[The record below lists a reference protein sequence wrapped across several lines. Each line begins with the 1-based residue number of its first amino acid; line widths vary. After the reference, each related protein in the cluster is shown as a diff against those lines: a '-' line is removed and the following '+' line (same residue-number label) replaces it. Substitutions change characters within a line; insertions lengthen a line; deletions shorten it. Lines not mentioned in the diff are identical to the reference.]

1 MAEPIKDIKPKS
13 APSRP
18 SVSRPRPPEPDEH
31 WQEIELWIF
40 YIAIALILYFIYL
53 RLRGALGGISFFRV
67 LAQYPWR
74 AILFGIK
81 IGAVA
86 LSAWGIYGIWR
97 LVQKM
102 MVLRQQLTAAPE
114 MPEEKGMSQDE
125 KEIHRAWRAVE
136 EQLASSNAS
145 DWKLAVMS
153 ADSATGEAL
162 EDMKIEGATMADRLK
177 ALGESHRLRSYEMLW
192 DAHKVRNEIAHEP
205 RRELSQEEARRIIQH
220 YADALKELGAM

>member
-1 MAEPIKDIKPKS
+1 MAEPIKDSKPKP
-13 APSRP
+13 A
-18 SVSRPRPPEPDEH
+18 VNKPRPPEPDEH
-31 WQEIELWIF
+31 WREMELWIF
-40 YIAIALILYFIYL
+40 YIAIALILYFIYI

-74 AILFGIK
+74 AILFSIK

-86 LSAWGIYGIWR
+86 LSAWGVYGIIR

-102 MVLRQQLTAAPE
+102 MVLRTQLTAAPE
-114 MPEEKGMSQDE
+114 TPEEKGMTQDE
-125 KEIHRAWRAVE
+125 KEIYRAWRAVE
-136 EQLASSNAS
+136 EQLISSNAS

-153 ADSATGEAL
+153 ADAAMGEAL
-162 EDMKIEGATMADRLK
+162 EDMKIEGATMADKLK

-205 RRELSQEEARRIIQH
+205 RRMLSQEEARRIVQH
-220 YADALKELGAM
+220 FADALKELGAM